1 MQKALKMLVAGLNA
15 VKVNGLNTNLVGE
28 VTLQKYFDITMNSVR
43 QVLCVFNV
51 SILYIVYIYKFIYTL
66 MITYC
71 HPESCIKDLL

>member
-51 SILYIVYIYKFIYTL
+51 SSLYL
-66 MITYC
+66 
-71 HPESCIKDLL
+71 